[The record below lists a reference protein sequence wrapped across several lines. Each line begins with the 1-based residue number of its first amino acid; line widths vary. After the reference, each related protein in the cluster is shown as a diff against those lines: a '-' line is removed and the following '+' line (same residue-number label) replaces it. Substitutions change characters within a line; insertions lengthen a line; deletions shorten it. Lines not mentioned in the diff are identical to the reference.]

1 MKTQRLNDRIVRGLL
16 RMMPSRMTLNT
27 GEMKQRTM
35 RSPMGIRGTAMM
47 QAKLMLEDSSPL
59 STARLHP
66 MITYLLPSSL
76 EFHFH
81 FNLEENLF
89 TILCRYDYGRI

>member
-1 MKTQRLNDRIVRGLL
+1 MKTQRLNYRIVRGLL

-35 RSPMGIRGTAMM
+35 RSPIGIWDTAMM

-66 MITYLLPSSL
+66 MITDLLPSSL
-76 EFHFH
+76 ELHFH
-81 FNLEENLF
+81 LNLEENLF
-89 TILCRYDYGRI
+89 TIISIRLK